1 MHAWKRSF
9 LVCKKKPV
17 ELKLDNALLQ
27 DKSCFTPTTDQ
38 TKEPRRPTKIRV
50 ASASFN
56 AHYFPSLLLLVLLQV
71 QACYWEEGGT
81 FQEVNKME
89 KYYPP
94 FLYSLQYTN
103 FYWDSNLELRI
114 LIRNNNLS
122 TNSALGVG
130 GLVFVYKGSVSWRNS
145 F

>member
-1 MHAWKRSF
+1 MRERSF
-9 LVCKKKPV
+9 LGGCQKKPV

-94 FLYSLQYTN
+94 FLCSLQYTN

>member
-1 MHAWKRSF
+1 MRDRSF
-9 LVCKKKPV
+9 LGGCQKKPV

-38 TKEPRRPTKIRV
+38 MKESRRPTNTSGFRFIQCPL
-50 ASASFN
+50 FL
-56 AHYFPSLLLLVLLQV
+56 PILLLVLLQV